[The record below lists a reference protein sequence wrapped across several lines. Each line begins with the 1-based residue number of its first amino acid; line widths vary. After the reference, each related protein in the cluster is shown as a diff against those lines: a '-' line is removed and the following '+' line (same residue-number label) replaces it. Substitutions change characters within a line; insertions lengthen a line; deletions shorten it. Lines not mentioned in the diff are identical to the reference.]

1 MLIDD
6 LSSGSMPD
14 LYTAVGG
21 ECGAVD
27 LQHEIVTKS
36 RAALIA
42 ARSTRQ
48 WALPAITQIKRQ
60 IDLEQVQQAQ
70 SRDCMTVPERTGKQ
84 ELQLAKR
91 SFVDKSN
98 SSVALAYFG
107 SGSIFYWFPMVH
119 TVHRF
124 SRAGWFVFGS
134 NTHLMEPMS
143 SLTTH
148 EAILFQANIFKPALT
163 T

>member
-1 MLIDD
+1 MGLV
-6 LSSGSMPD
+6 SVFTTG
-14 LYTAVGG
+14 TGG
-21 ECGAVD
+21 
-27 LQHEIVTKS
+27 
-36 RAALIA
+36 
-42 ARSTRQ
+42 
-48 WALPAITQIKRQ
+48 
-60 IDLEQVQQAQ
+60 LEQVQQAQ